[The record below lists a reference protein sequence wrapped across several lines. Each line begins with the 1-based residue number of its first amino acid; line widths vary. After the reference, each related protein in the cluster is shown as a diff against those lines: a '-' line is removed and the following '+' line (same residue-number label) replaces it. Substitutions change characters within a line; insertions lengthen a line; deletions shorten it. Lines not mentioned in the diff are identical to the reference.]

1 MKSKWLGDEVKP
13 VHGWDMWAWLIHC
26 YWSNTSYTV
35 GDLAQHQR
43 LPFPGK
49 CGSPIVHLCLY
60 MHCVPALHSQYSA
73 WYHFLF
79 ELLLLALFAAP
90 WFSSRMHHRRICG
103 SYQIRLHKS
112 LAYRLPYREYHYTRQ
127 WPFPTKNAWT
137 KKVHID
143 KTWATLSLAYLASA
157 NFSGIIFS
165 DTNWWMEF
173 QTQTGLSAQ
182 EMLPAW
188 EKNWQRYDV
197 LKRVWL
203 QYLLGKGGTYYQVIS
218 STGRMEDNFDRNEA
232 NWSSPYL
239 ASANISNST
248 ILQMPLFI
256 GRGSKQPNAGWFREK
271 PQDKENMRQR
281 LDGREASGLSISQLR
296 STASDGLGMR
306 SETENFSWSRLLLA
320 GMCYF

>member
-1 MKSKWLGDEVKP
+1 MKSKWLGDEAKP
-13 VHGWDMWAWLIHC
+13 VHGW
-26 YWSNTSYTV
+26 YTV
-35 GDLAQHQR
+35 TGQTHPTQWVTLHNINACPFQENVVHR
-43 LPFPGK
+43 LSIYAYT
-49 CGSPIVHLCLY
+49 CTVYRLCTLNTLPDIIS
-60 MHCVPALHSQYSA
+60 CLQ
-73 WYHFLF
+73 
-79 ELLLLALFAAP
+79 LLLLALFAAP

-112 LAYRLPYREYHYTRQ
+112 LAHRIPYREYHYTRQ
-127 WPFPTKNAWT
+127 RPFPTKNAWT

-143 KTWATLSLAYLASA
+143 KTWASLSLAYLASA

-173 QTQTGLSAQ
+173 QTQTGLPAQ

-232 NWSSPYL
+232 NLSSPYL
-239 ASANISNST
+239 ASANISNSP

-281 LDGREASGLSISQLR
+281 LDGREASSLSISQLR
-296 STASDGLGMR
+296 STASDGLRMR
-306 SETENFSWSRLLLA
+306 SETENFSWPWLLLA